1 MQQEDITQ
9 EASPSKATITKPPI
23 LEKSQTIQ
31 PSKTQALSAFI
42 VLLVINILNYTDRSV
57 LSAIQTHI
65 QAEFHLSD
73 LDLGLLNS
81 SFLFIYGLATL
92 PLGIWADKGIR
103 KNIITICVSI
113 WSVATA
119 LAGITRNFTQIFI
132 MRAFLGIGEAG
143 YAPASLSLIGDYFPK
158 ERRGR
163 MLSIWSTGN
172 LFGTA
177 IGLALGGLIADTLGW
192 RWAFY
197 IVGIPGL
204 IAAFFIWRAVE
215 PQRG

>member
-1 MQQEDITQ
+1 MHQEDQMEKGRLPMAMRTEPLI
-9 EASPSKATITKPPI
+9 S
-23 LEKSQTIQ
+23 EKSKTIQ
-31 PSKTQALSAFI
+31 PSKTQALTAFI
-42 VLLVINILNYTDRSV
+42 VLLAINILNYTDRSV

-65 QAEFHLSD
+65 QSDFGLSD
-73 LDLGLLNS
+73 TQLGLLNS

-163 MLSIWSTGN
+163 MLSIW
-172 LFGTA
+172 
-177 IGLALGGLIADTLGW
+177 
-192 RWAFY
+192 
-197 IVGIPGL
+197 
-204 IAAFFIWRAVE
+204 
-215 PQRG
+215 